1 MKAKTMTTLN
11 KQDLQAVRAALEN
24 RKGVLLAEIRAALAD
39 SDDTQFRAVLGGSP
53 GDSSDEA
60 LAASLADLSAARIDR
75 EVREYRALEAT
86 EQRMGDAG
94 FGTCADC
101 DAAIPAARLVANP
114 AATRCVQCQEMFDKT
129 HAGQAH
135 GSL

>member
-1 MKAKTMTTLN
+1 MTTLTQ
-11 KQDLQAVRAALEN
+11 QDLQSVRTALES
-24 RKGVLLAEIRAALAD
+24 RKRALLAEIRSALAD
-39 SDDTQFRAVLGGSP
+39 SDDTQYREVLGGAP

-75 EVREYRALEAT
+75 EVREYRALEAA
-86 EQRMGDAG
+86 EQRLGDTG
-94 FGTCADC
+94 FGACADC
-101 DAAIPAARLVANP
+101 AAAIPVARLLVNP
-114 AATRCVQCQEMFDKT
+114 AATRCVQCQETFDKT

>member
-1 MKAKTMTTLN
+1 MKAETMTMLN
-11 KQDLQAVRAALEN
+11 QQDRQTVRTALDK
-24 RKGVLLAEIRAALAD
+24 RKSTLLAEIRTALAD
-39 SDDTQFRAVLGGSP
+39 SGDTQFREVLGGSP

-75 EVREYRALEAT
+75 EVLEYRALEAA
-86 EQRMGDAG
+86 EQRLGDAG

-101 DAAIPAARLVANP
+101 AVAIPLARLIANP
-114 AATRCVQCQEMFDKT
+114 AATRCVQCQEKFDKT